1 MHKSVIC
8 RLTIAVSVS
17 QGLGLVAPGLILAQ
31 TNKGPGAGAPDAAQ
45 ALALY
50 NKRSFA
56 AAADAFEAVVK
67 RSKPDARLYYYAAV
81 ANCDAGR
88 LARGK
93 QILEYIVANF
103 ATSPEANLATT
114 YLQKMG
120 GGASG
125 ASDLRSAK
133 ASTTQDE
140 PDTDTAAAPVKR
152 SRYDILNGAS
162 WKKGDPV
169 FTPEQI
175 AREGAQGIDQSRYPN
190 CWFQAAMSALAQLP
204 RGQRMLA
211 NMVTFNGP
219 EKFMVRF
226 PGDGKEYPV
235 TLAELKAARLPHKAL
250 WAALIEYAQ
259 VRKFPDNQGANGD
272 DEQQNR
278 LEVGLAAITGRK
290 CEIVKPNA
298 CTAAELSSFIGG
310 AVRSQNPITCAT
322 YGDSHYSNMP
332 DLVIGSHAYTIIGYD
347 TSRSMVIVR
356 NPHGRNSD
364 TFSLPSD
371 PQHLKFEQLD
381 DGAFKMSLPLFQEY
395 FHCVARS
402 FI

>member
-8 RLTIAVSVS
+8 RLTIAVSLS
-17 QGLGLVAPGLILAQ
+17 QALCLVAPSLVWAQ
-31 TNKGPGAGAPDAAQ
+31 ANKAPGAAALDAAQ

-56 AAADAFEAVVK
+56 ASADAFEAVIK

-93 QILEYIVANF
+93 QILDYIVANF
-103 ATSPEANLATT
+103 ATAPEASLAKT

-125 ASDLRSAK
+125 VSASHTAK
-133 ASTTQDE
+133 TTADDE
-140 PDTDTAAAPVKR
+140 PDTAAAAAPIRR

-162 WKKGDPV
+162 WKKGEPV

-211 NMVTFNGP
+211 NMVTYNGP

-298 CTAAELSSFIGG
+298 CTASELSSFIGG

-332 DLVIGSHAYTIIGYD
+332 DLVIGAHAYTIIGYD
-347 TSRSMVIVR
+347 TSRNMVIVR

-371 PQHLKFEQLD
+371 PQHLKFEQLE

>member
-17 QGLGLVAPGLILAQ
+17 QALSLVAPGLILAQ
-31 TNKGPGAGAPDAAQ
+31 ANKGPGAGAPDAAQ

-67 RSKPDARLYYYAAV
+67 RSKPDARLYYYAAA

-140 PDTDTAAAPVKR
+140 PDTDTDAAPVKR

-162 WKKGDPV
+162 WKKGEPV
-169 FTPEQI
+169 FT
-175 AREGAQGIDQSRYPN
+175 D
-190 CWFQAAMSALAQLP
+190 
-204 RGQRMLA
+204 
-211 NMVTFNGP
+211 
-219 EKFMVRF
+219 
-226 PGDGKEYPV
+226 
-235 TLAELKAARLPHKAL
+235 
-250 WAALIEYAQ
+250 
-259 VRKFPDNQGANGD
+259 RKS
-272 DEQQNR
+272 
-278 LEVGLAAITGRK
+278 V
-290 CEIVKPNA
+290 V
-298 CTAAELSSFIGG
+298 
-310 AVRSQNPITCAT
+310 
-322 YGDSHYSNMP
+322 
-332 DLVIGSHAYTIIGYD
+332 
-347 TSRSMVIVR
+347 
-356 NPHGRNSD
+356 
-364 TFSLPSD
+364 
-371 PQHLKFEQLD
+371 
-381 DGAFKMSLPLFQEY
+381 
-395 FHCVARS
+395 
-402 FI
+402 